1 MNFTHYDLGNLDKGR
16 MVEII
21 LQGNAANV
29 QLLDSSNF
37 NNYRNGRQYRYI
49 GGLAKKS
56 PIRLQTTHSG
66 HWHVA
71 IDLRGM
77 RGSVRSSVRV
87 LPEALPEIKQI
98 PLNTVPSLIHNR
110 GLDDTTGDEET
121 ALNSVYQLFPITRDI
136 LKNKGRNA
144 ENFTKIAVIV
154 LNQIVRPFTAKWHK
168 KKLNGDFLNE
178 NECIQFRTE
187 LKQLQAEL
195 ICYSRL
201 LADMAK
207 VEDLTRLSEEDK
219 E

>member
-1 MNFTHYDLGNLDKGR
+1 MTFKDLFREWGLNSIKLKAGFAE
-16 MVEII
+16 VEFGPTGDD
-21 LQGNAANV
+21 QTAAWDMYV
-29 QLLDSSNF
+29 ELIT
-37 NNYRNGRQYRYI
+37 RI
-49 GGLAKKS
+49 
-56 PIRLQTTHSG
+56 TTQ
-66 HWHVA
+66 
-71 IDLRGM
+71 
-77 RGSVRSSVRV
+77 
-87 LPEALPEIKQI
+87 P
-98 PLNTVPSLIHNR
+98 
-110 GLDDTTGDEET
+110 LDDTTGDEET

-178 NECIQFRTE
+178 SECIQFRTE

>member
-1 MNFTHYDLGNLDKGR
+1 MEKKQTFGELFRRWGLKSIKLNGKFAQLEFEATDDDMTAAWDMY
-16 MVEII
+16 VELITRI
-21 LQGNAANV
+21 
-29 QLLDSSNF
+29 
-37 NNYRNGRQYRYI
+37 
-49 GGLAKKS
+49 
-56 PIRLQTTHSG
+56 TTQ
-66 HWHVA
+66 
-71 IDLRGM
+71 
-77 RGSVRSSVRV
+77 
-87 LPEALPEIKQI
+87 P
-98 PLNTVPSLIHNR
+98 
-110 GLDDTTGDEET
+110 LDDTTGDEET